1 MGFWPLNC
9 QSVSGWRVVAPPFLQ
24 VQFSPQRRLTA
35 STSGL
40 RKKPQGPQAQTA
52 EKIYRG

>member
-9 QSVSGWRVVAPPFLQ
+9 QSVFGWRVVAPPFLQ
-24 VQFSPQRRLTA
+24 VQFSLQRRLTA

-40 RKKPQGPQAQTA
+40 RKKPQGPRAQTA